1 MADTAAHLVDEV
13 LPEVR
18 VRQWVLSFPYRI
30 RFLLAFDPALC
41 SAVRGI
47 FVRTILGWLRE
58 RGAAA
63 GTPGGSS
70 GAVVLAQRFGGALN
84 LNLHFHALVL
94 DGVYT
99 SQGLLTAPRFQPAPD
114 IRDEDVAHVT
124 AILHR
129 RIVRYLQRRGRL
141 PRAEQAEHDEPAPD
155 EPLLAL
161 LSAASVEGRVA
172 LGPESG
178 QPLTRRGRQRDRRPL
193 FLPGEL
199 CCDLA
204 GFSLHAK
211 VAIEGHDRAGLER
224 LCRYIARPAIASERL
239 SIDPDGRV
247 VYRLRRAWRDGT
259 SAIVF
264 EPLVFLERLA
274 ALVPRPRAHLLTY
287 HGVLAPAAQWRDQIV
302 PGPRAPTESHHG
314 STEHNA
320 GCSGSGS
327 PDFPA
332 ALSNPARTRRLRW
345 ADLLRRV
352 FAVDVLTCPDCG
364 GARRLIAMITDG
376 LVVRRILDHLELP
389 STAPP
394 IAPARAPPEP
404 EFAW

>member
-1 MADTAAHLVDEV
+1 MSCPTHAA
-13 LPEVR
+13 
-18 VRQWVLSFPYRI
+18 
-30 RFLLAFDPALC
+30 PASC
-41 SAVRGI
+41 SSAE
-47 FVRTILGWLRE
+47 LRRE
-58 RGAAA
+58 YKPKQ
-63 GTPGGSS
+63 TPG
-70 GAVVLAQRFGGALN
+70 
-84 LNLHFHALVL
+84 
-94 DGVYT
+94 
-99 SQGLLTAPRFQPAPD
+99 P
-114 IRDEDVAHVT
+114 
-124 AILHR
+124 
-129 RIVRYLQRRGRL
+129 
-141 PRAEQAEHDEPAPD
+141 
-155 EPLLAL
+155 
-161 LSAASVEGRVA
+161 
-172 LGPESG
+172 
-178 QPLTRRGRQRDRRPL
+178 
-193 FLPGEL
+193 
-199 CCDLA
+199 
-204 GFSLHAK
+204 LHAK

-264 EPLVFLERLA
+264 EPLAFLERLA

-287 HGVLAPAAQWRDQIV
+287 HGVLAPAAQWRHQIV
-302 PGPRAPTESHHG
+302 PGPRARAESYHG
-314 STEHNA
+314 STERNA
-320 GCSGSGS
+320 GRSRSDS
-327 PDFPA
+327 PDYPA

-389 STAPP
+389 STAPA